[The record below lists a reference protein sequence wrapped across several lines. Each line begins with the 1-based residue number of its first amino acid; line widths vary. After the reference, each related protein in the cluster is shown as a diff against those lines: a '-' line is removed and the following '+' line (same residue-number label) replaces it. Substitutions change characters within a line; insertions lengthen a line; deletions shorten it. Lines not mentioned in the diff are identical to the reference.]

1 MSKHSHI
8 SAIFDNAIQSRAG
21 SPDVYMSMVQSEG
34 LYRAPESA
42 NPSGHPTD
50 PSQMAVTME
59 MSASANQI
67 TGFNT
72 RVRQDSCVRP
82 LSVTKIN
89 FAEALPQHEPFNW
102 TTIRTLIN
110 SICLP
115 L

>member
-1 MSKHSHI
+1 
-8 SAIFDNAIQSRAG
+8 
-21 SPDVYMSMVQSEG
+21 MVQSEG

-72 RVRQDSCVRP
+72 RIRQDSCVRP

-89 FAEALPQHEPFNW
+89 LPKLCRSTNCITGLRIE
-102 TTIRTLIN
+102 L
-110 SICLP
+110 
-115 L
+115 

>member
-1 MSKHSHI
+1 
-8 SAIFDNAIQSRAG
+8 
-21 SPDVYMSMVQSEG
+21 MVQSEG

-102 TTIRTLIN
+102 TTIRTLTRNTCMQQPLATN
-110 SICLP
+110 SMQLYFRNYMKYFYR
-115 L
+115 LLS

>member
-1 MSKHSHI
+1 
-8 SAIFDNAIQSRAG
+8 
-21 SPDVYMSMVQSEG
+21 MVQSEG

-50 PSQMAVTME
+50 PSQMAATME

-72 RVRQDSCVRP
+72 RIRQDSCVRP
-82 LSVTKIN
+82 LFVTKIN
-89 FAEALPQHEPFNW
+89 FAEALLQHEPFNW

-115 L
+115 LYLLVKVGSNFFKWVIFTSVARLT